1 VLIIGL
7 NSDDSV
13 SRLKGS
19 KRPIIDQQSRA
30 LLLASFFFVTAIVIF
45 EEDTPYA
52 LISVV
57 EPDVLVKGADY
68 SVNEIVG
75 SDIVLQRGGKVV
87 TLEYLP
93 GFSTSVIEKKIRE

>member
-1 VLIIGL
+1 MIRFHG
-7 NSDDSV
+7 
-13 SRLKGS
+13 LKGS